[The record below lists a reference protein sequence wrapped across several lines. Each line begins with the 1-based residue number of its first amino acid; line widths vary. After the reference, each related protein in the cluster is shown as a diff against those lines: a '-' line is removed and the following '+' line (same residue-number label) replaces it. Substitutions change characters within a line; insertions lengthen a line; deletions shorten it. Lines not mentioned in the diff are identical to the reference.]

1 MCTAPGSFTNLPA
14 GEVCI
19 APHNANGRL
28 VIDGSMAGLGLLDDP
43 LIIDIKDGYATEIN
57 GPRADELKQMI
68 DRAGPEARNIAEL
81 GIGINPAASITGSIL
96 EDEKVGGTVH
106 VALGDNTSFGGDVSA
121 DPHLDGAVT
130 APQCHID
137 GRPLD
142 LDIFV
147 GRTMI

>member
-1 MCTAPGSFTNLPA
+1 M
-14 GEVCI
+14 
-19 APHNANGRL
+19 
-28 VIDGSMAGLGLLDDP
+28 DGSMAGLGLLDDP

-57 GPRADELKQMI
+57 GPKADELKQMI

-106 VALGDNTSFGGDVSA
+106 VALGDNTSFGGDVSV
-121 DPHLDGAVT
+121 DLHLDGVVT
-130 APQCHID
+130 GPHVHID

-142 LDIFV
+142 LNGSDIV
-147 GRTMI
+147 EDII